1 MVTPAVLP
9 DALYLQ
15 AVLRYGVNKKDGRGL
30 LLLFSRFLIALVL
43 CVSLTTSHASVRSEY
58 EIKAAY
64 FYNFTQFIS
73 WIAAPDKELPLRV
86 CVLGDN
92 PFGDLLQPLAGRKS
106 QGRTLELV
114 NPEDLSTAAG
124 CHVLFVSSSNLRN
137 LPAVISMAQEG
148 QMLTISELPGFVDA
162 GGIIGYVKQGNII
175 RFEINLRAA
184 DAAGININS
193 RLLELASRVVQ

>member
-1 MVTPAVLP
+1 M
-9 DALYLQ
+9 
-15 AVLRYGVNKKDGRGL
+15 
-30 LLLFSRFLIALVL
+30 LFSRFLIALVL

-64 FYNFTQFIS
+64 FYNFTQFVS
-73 WIAAPDKELPLRV
+73 WTPAPDKELPLRV

-92 PFGDLLQPLAGRKS
+92 PFGDLLQPIAGRTS

-124 CHVLFVSSSNLRN
+124 CHVLFVGSSNLRN
-137 LPAVISMAQEG
+137 LPAVISMAEKG

-175 RFEINLRAA
+175 RFEINLQAA
-184 DAAGININS
+184 DAAGVSINS
-193 RLLELASRVVQ
+193 RLLELASRVIQ